1 MKEEIKL
8 QKNKL
13 LIISIIS
20 ALLVCS
26 ALSVAAAQDESPID
40 VSTDPTVAP
49 EIIINPE
56 DSRIIDDNQTFSSDD
71 PILYSMGDDNST
83 DTNSTESIDIVAEDG
98 LLYANTVAD
107 QNTPDNTWIVA
118 AIGVVL
124 AVVVGGTIS
133 VVYFHKTKAKN

>member
-1 MKEEIKL
+1 L

-20 ALLVCS
+20 ALIVCS

-49 EIIINPE
+49 DTIVNPD
-56 DSRIIDDNQTFSSDD
+56 DSRSPTDDNQNVSGDD
-71 PILYSMGDDNST
+71 PVLYSIGDDNST
-83 DTNSTESIDIVAEDG
+83 DTNSTDPIDIAAEDG
-98 LLYANTVAD
+98 LLYSNTVAD

>member
-1 MKEEIKL
+1 MEEEIKL

-13 LIISIIS
+13 LIISIMS
-20 ALLVCS
+20 ALLLAS
-26 ALSVAAAQDESPID
+26 ALSVAAAQEESPID

-49 EIIINPE
+49 EIIINPD
-56 DSRIIDDNQTFSSDD
+56 DSRSIDDNQTFSSDD
-71 PILYSMGDDNST
+71 PILYSMDDDNST
-83 DTNSTESIDIVAEDG
+83 DTNSTEPIDIVAEDG

-124 AVVVGGTIS
+124 AVVVGLTIS

>member
-71 PILYSMGDDNST
+71 PILFSMGDDNST
-83 DTNSTESIDIVAEDG
+83 DTNSTEPIDIVAEDG

-124 AVVVGGTIS
+124 AVVVGLTIS